1 MAHIVQLC
9 SINDQNVSDE
19 VPIPIQDLMKEF
31 SDIFVEPKGLP
42 PQRQFDHTIPLLP
55 RAQPVNVRPICI
67 HQHRR
72 MKLKLK

>member
-1 MAHIVQLC
+1 
-9 SINDQNVSDE
+9 
-19 VPIPIQDLMKEF
+19 LMKEF